1 MATREHNMNTTAW
14 ISIEDAFPPLG
25 QPVLV
30 SGAATEPTHADAI
43 HINARLVESWERS
56 EADGMPVCV
65 WADESEMEELTFD
78 PTHWQPI
85 QAQ

>member
-1 MATREHNMNTTAW
+1 MTTRDHNMNTTAW

-30 SGAATEPTHADAI
+30 SGAATHPTHADAI
-43 HINARLVESWERS
+43 HITARLVESWQRS
-56 EADGMPVCV
+56 ETDGMPVCV
-65 WADESEMEELTFD
+65 WADEDEMEELTFD

-85 QAQ
+85 QAP

>member
-1 MATREHNMNTTAW
+1 MNTTAW

-30 SGAATEPTHADAI
+30 PGVSTDPASAGTVQIT
-43 HINARLVESWERS
+43 ARLVELWERS
-56 EADGMPVCV
+56 EADDMPVCV
-65 WADESEMEELTFD
+65 WADEDEMEELTFD
-78 PTHWQPI
+78 PTYWQPL